1 MTSISWFNGAWGE
14 PSQQTLYELVSS
26 YLKLSDLSTAVTET
40 FYLANV
46 LILSNHID
54 KAQELINALYKHR
67 NEIAPATSASANG
80 STPVLEYFWQTHK
93 DKLSRPIG
101 EEQYESVLKFNSLTL
116 DGYLAREQWG
126 QYRECCRADWM
137 PKHLSI
143 AEPEDPHIWRETDN
157 PAILAM
163 CSRLLAK
170 EGSQGMFPPH
180 ERMREALAAAMKL
193 YAQPQAP
200 IEEGVDY
207 MSTQA
212 WESRHS
218 FLLYR
223 RLAIELAIRVGELDM
238 ASEILSMALRLDGFG
253 RSSGASLQDFL
264 FVPGIYDVLPLLAK
278 GGKESNPFFI
288 EEQDADTLVKD
299 IISAVDLRVT
309 KGQQLPLTP
318 REAGWEEL
326 LDRLAEG
333 AWRVNTR
340 EYKGMGLDYPEEI
353 LFPPATEAEIEAVEK
368 DHGELPADFKDMVRI
383 ANGYRGGWHF
393 LDGGM
398 TGIQDIAPSDF
409 PLEHVEDHF
418 YSRGLK
424 EIDGDYSGY
433 VLQIEPASECDGFLH
448 FIIPPAMWKA
458 NGEESVKDG
467 EYQYGRYA
475 SWSGL
480 TSWNSVRDSIVEKV
494 EYIEQMIKDGERADD
509 DYESDG

>member
-1 MTSISWFNGAWGE
+1 MSISWYNGAWGD
-14 PSQQTLYELVSS
+14 PSQQTLPELVSS
-26 YLKLSDLSTAVTET
+26 YLELSDLSTAVTET

-54 KAQELINALYKHR
+54 KAHELIDALYKHR
-67 NEIAPATSASANG
+67 NEIAPATSTSANG

-116 DGYLAREQWG
+116 DEYLAKEQRG
-126 QYRECCRADWM
+126 QYRECCRTDWM

-143 AEPEDPHIWRETDN
+143 TEPKDPHIWRETNN

-170 EGSQGMFPPH
+170 EENQGVYPLH

-200 IEEGVDY
+200 IERGVNY
-207 MSTQA
+207 ISTEA
-212 WESRHS
+212 WKSRHS

-223 RLAIELAIRVGELDM
+223 RLAIELAIRMGELET
-238 ASEILSMALRLDGFG
+238 ASEVLSMALRLDGFG
-253 RSSGASLQDFL
+253 SSSGASLQDFL

-309 KGQQLPLTP
+309 KGQQLPLPP
-318 REAGWEEL
+318 REAGWKEL
-326 LDRLAEG
+326 LERLAQG
-333 AWRVNTR
+333 AWRVNSR
-340 EYKGMGLDYPEEI
+340 EYQGMGLESAADI

-368 DHGELPADFKDMVRI
+368 DHGELPADFKEMVRI
-383 ANGYRGGWHF
+383 ANG
-393 LDGGM
+393 
-398 TGIQDIAPSDF
+398 
-409 PLEHVEDHF
+409 
-418 YSRGLK
+418 
-424 EIDGDYSGY
+424 
-433 VLQIEPASECDGFLH
+433 
-448 FIIPPAMWKA
+448 
-458 NGEESVKDG
+458 
-467 EYQYGRYA
+467 
-475 SWSGL
+475 
-480 TSWNSVRDSIVEKV
+480 
-494 EYIEQMIKDGERADD
+494 
-509 DYESDG
+509 